1 MSTRTTCSGLET
13 VEFDPDDTLDIELTA
28 LPTDDLADQWEQL
41 ADAYAANEHCPGC
54 MWDERGFNAFTR
66 RAWHEGHCTDPHQCV
81 AINPRA
87 VANAFRKQAS

>member
-1 MSTRTTCSGLET
+1 
-13 VEFDPDDTLDIELTA
+13 
-28 LPTDDLADQWEQL
+28 
-41 ADAYAANEHCPGC
+41 